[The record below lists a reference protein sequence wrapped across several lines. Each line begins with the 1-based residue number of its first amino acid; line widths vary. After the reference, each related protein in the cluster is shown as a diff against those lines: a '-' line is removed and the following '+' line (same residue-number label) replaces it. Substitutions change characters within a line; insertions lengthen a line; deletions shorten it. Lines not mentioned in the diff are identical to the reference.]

1 MPKRRRVLD
10 RSWGFPILRRS
21 GAVTELLFLYD
32 CTTHEVPQLRPVAHR
47 LGLTVQAVSHVFRGL
62 ARRGLAEIREG
73 RYRPTVSGVAWLQST
88 LGSVR
93 DDLVERIGRL
103 HIVRT
108 TRAVALDPITA
119 GAAVSLELRDGIL
132 TARHRKGG
140 SSRGRAR
147 ASARPGQLIEIG
159 DLEGILPLSRGRVRL
174 VVLGS
179 DQLSA
184 VGLLGRIRAAANARS
199 KGLLA
204 AQGLE
209 AYHLLRRA
217 VPRSTAARF
226 GVAAACAEASRL
238 GVDSTVFLTDNEVP
252 RFLEQFVGPDPPAM
266 EFLSVGDSRF
276 RREPAGR
283 RPRRG
288 SS

>member
-1 MPKRRRVLD
+1 MG
-10 RSWGFPILRRS
+10 RSRGLPILRRS

-62 ARRGLAEIREG
+62 ARRGLAELREG
-73 RYRPTVSGVAWLQST
+73 RYRPTISGVAWLQST

-93 DDLVERIGRL
+93 DDLAERIGRL

-108 TRAVALDPITA
+108 TRAVALESISA
-119 GAAVSLELRDGIL
+119 GMPVSLELRDGIL
-132 TARHRKGG
+132 TARRRRGG

-147 ASARPGQLIEIG
+147 SSVRPGQLVEVG

-179 DQLSA
+179 DQISVA
-184 VGLLGRIRAAANARS
+184 GLRKRIRAVANARTT
-199 KGLLA
+199 GLLA

-209 AYHLLRRA
+209 AYHLLRQA
-217 VPRSTAARF
+217 VPHRAAARF

-238 GVDSTVFLTDNEVP
+238 GIDSTVFLVDNEVP
-252 RFLEQFVGPDPPAM
+252 RFLEQFVEPDPPAM
-266 EFLSVGDSRF
+266 EFLSVGGRRF
-276 RREPAGR
+276 RTNSVGR
-283 RPRRG
+283 RQRR
-288 SS
+288 SSS